1 MTTHHNTFDVSIFEI
16 DKAKNLVN
24 LTKLAKC
31 FNKDINQWKRLPNT
45 IAFLKAWKLENPLCE
60 NHIVTLEGGS
70 SGYSG
75 TWAHREIALKLSQWI
90 SPQFEVFCIKKLDE
104 LFQTGTTTIVPQG
117 IQQALDLQPIE
128 TIRVIPNDFYETLL
142 KVEPR
147 KTRLDLA
154 KHYKVSLEKGITL

>member
-1 MTTHHNTFDVSIFEI
+1 MKTNNDTFDVSIFEI

-31 FNKDINQWKRLPNT
+31 FNKDVNQWKRLPNT
-45 IAFLKAWKLENPLCE
+45 VAFLKAWKVENPLCE
-60 NHIVTLEGGS
+60 NYITVIQGGN
-70 SGYSG
+70 GEQG

-104 LFQTGTTTIVPQG
+104 LFQVGHTTLVPQG

-128 TIRVIPNDFYETLL
+128 IIKVIPNAFYETLL

-154 KHYKVSLEKGITL
+154 KYHKQAIEKGLIG